1 MSKVNE
7 LPSGWSQVQ
16 FEEAVDI
23 ISDRG
28 FRIKQKNYLSSGRT
42 PVVDQGEGLIGG
54 YTDDTEARIETPL
67 PVIVFGDHTRRFK
80 FVSFPF
86 AVGADGVK
94 LFHPVAICDPKFLFL
109 QLETVDLEDR
119 GYGRH
124 YQHLRKE
131 LLLLPPFHEQ
141 TRIVAKVEELLS
153 DLDAGVAEL
162 KAAHKKLG
170 QYRQALLKAAVAGT
184 LTAEWRAERAGQGE
198 VAESGAELLA
208 RILTERRAH
217 WQAKQLAKFTG
228 QGKTPPKGW
237 QEKYLEPVKPDT
249 TVLPALPEGWVWA
262 IIDQLSPG
270 DLANGRSV
278 PSADVGAKVLR
289 LTAVKNGCIDL
300 NECKIGSWSDDEA
313 KPFAVVNGDL
323 LIVRGN
329 GSLALVGRA
338 GLVANVSTQVAYPD
352 TMIRLRVV
360 ESIVRPAWI
369 GLIWDTSIIRGHIE
383 QRARTSAG
391 IYKISQPD
399 IVSALVPVPPLEEQ
413 DRLLGI
419 FEQGGEEIRS
429 VQATLDQALKQSAAQ
444 RQNILKAAFS
454 GQLVPQDPND
464 EPASQL
470 LERIRTERAARGG
483 TGKSRKRQV
492 HHA

>member
-109 QLETVDLEDR
+109 QLGTVDLENR

-170 QYRQALLKAAVAGT
+170 QYRQALLKAAVDGS
-184 LTAEWRAERAGQGE
+184 LTGVSGGYPKKLLSELVTSIGQGWSPRCKIE
-198 VAESGAELLA
+198 AVEDDE
-208 RILTERRAH
+208 
-217 WQAKQLAKFTG
+217 
-228 QGKTPPKGW
+228 
-237 QEKYLEPVKPDT
+237 
-249 TVLPALPEGWVWA
+249 VWA
-262 IIDQLSPG
+262 VIKTTAIQPLRFDSAYNKEL
-270 DLANGRSV
+270 
-278 PSADVGAKVLR
+278 PSTLIPRKHLELR
-289 LTAVKNGCIDL
+289 T
-300 NECKIGSWSDDEA
+300 
-313 KPFAVVNGDL
+313 GDL
-323 LIVRGN
+323 LVTRAGPRVRVGVTCLVRKTKKRLILCDKAYRIRCNESLIDPEFLELVLNAPHIVNEIDTLKTGINDSGLNLTQDRFSTLMIPVP
-329 GSLALVGRA
+329 SLAEQ
-338 GLVANVSTQVAYPD
+338 T
-352 TMIRLRVV
+352 RVV
-360 ESIVRPAWI
+360 ESIAAAV
-369 GLIWDTSIIRGHIE
+369 LSIE
-383 QRARTSAG
+383 QQTRA
-391 IYKISQPD
+391 IEIS
-399 IVSALVPVPPLEEQ
+399 
-413 DRLLGI
+413 
-419 FEQGGEEIRS
+419 
-429 VQATLDQALKQSAAQ
+429 LKQSAAQ

-464 EPASQL
+464 EPARQL
-470 LERIRTERAARGG
+470 LERIRSERAARGG